1 MHKLFTII
9 ISILA
14 VAGLNAQD
22 IFQRSSTIHTLKYE
36 PGGGGFGN
44 IVAGVDFDGD
54 GLPEIYACN
63 TNMIDRDGELIPRLY
78 KFEWNETTSS
88 WDSVWSAT
96 APLDKQ
102 NTWPALAWGDLDKD
116 GRPEIYWAP
125 VNYSPY
131 PDVARVL
138 VYEYAGDGSDNMGV
152 DDGFGGFLP
161 NASTDIVKGDGL
173 NLRPI
178 KFVVDDIDSDGTDEL
193 IFCDRGGDYHFGVL
207 SV

>member
-1 MHKLFTII
+1 MRKLVTIFFFF
-9 ISILA
+9 SAFA
-14 VAGLNAQD
+14 VLNAQD
-22 IFQRSSTIHTLKYE
+22 IFERSSTIHTLKYE
-36 PGGGGFGN
+36 VGGGGFGN
-44 IVAGVDFDGD
+44 FVAGVDFDGD

-63 TNMIDRDGELIPRLY
+63 TNMIDRDGELVPRIY
-78 KFEWNETTSS
+78 KFEWNESTSS

-102 NTWPALAWGDLDKD
+102 NTWPAFAWGDLDKD

-161 NASTDIVKGDGL
+161 NASTDIVAGDGI
-173 NLRPI
+173 NNKPETNKI
-178 KFVVDDIDSDGTDEL
+178 Y
-193 IFCDRGGDYHFGVL
+193 C
-207 SV
+207 